1 MEENKTQ
8 KYKLKGKKLCDT
20 HKQLLTHITLLKEIQ
35 CQPSTSENQK

>member
-20 HKQLLTHITLLKEIQ
+20 HNFTKRNTVSTKHIWE
-35 CQPSTSENQK
+35 PEGAVV

>member
-20 HKQLLTHITLLKEIQ
+20 HNQLLTHITLLKEIQ